1 MMNHPNKN
9 VRIGQTV
16 CDCKNFIVKLAKI
29 KSSRKC
35 RRMLKDCTMKELLA
49 LAEICLNIASSN
61 FPLSTRQKKRLMPHA
76 DFIRRM
82 ARLRSEKG
90 ARKLVVQQGSGAP
103 AVFAALLTPI
113 LIDLARNLI
122 KGETK

>member
-1 MMNHPNKN
+1 MNHKN
-9 VRIGQTV
+9 NNIRVGQVV
-16 CDCKNFIVKLAKI
+16 CDCKNFIAKLSKI

-35 RRMLKDCTMKELLA
+35 RRLLKDSTRKELLA

-61 FPLSTRQKKRLMPHA
+61 FPLTTRQKKRLMPHA
-76 DFIRRM
+76 GFIRRM

-103 AVFAALLTPI
+103 AVFAALLAPI

-122 KGETK
+122 KGEAK

>member
-1 MMNHPNKN
+1 MNHPNNN
-9 VRIGQTV
+9 VRVGQVV
-16 CDCKNFIVKLAKI
+16 CDCKNFIAKLAKI

-35 RRMLKDCTMKELLA
+35 HRLLKDSTRNELLA

-61 FPLSTRQKKRLMPHA
+61 FPLTTRQKKRLMPHVG
-76 DFIRRM
+76 FIRRM
-82 ARLRSEKG
+82 SRLRSEKG

-103 AVFAALLTPI
+103 AVFAALLAPI

-122 KGETK
+122 KGEPK